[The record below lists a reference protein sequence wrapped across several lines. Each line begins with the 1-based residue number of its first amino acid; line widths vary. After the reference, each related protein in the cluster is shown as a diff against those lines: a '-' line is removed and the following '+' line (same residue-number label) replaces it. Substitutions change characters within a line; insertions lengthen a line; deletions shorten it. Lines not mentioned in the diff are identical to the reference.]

1 VRTLRTAPP
10 FIAAAIG
17 VLVLGLLGSID
28 WLLRSSLP
36 SLDGTRTVVGI
47 SEPVEIARD
56 ERGVPVIRAAS
67 VNDAAF
73 GTGFVHAQDRFS
85 RMDILR
91 RIASG
96 ELAALGGASLVDFD
110 IQLRSARMSEAA
122 DRLMADASE
131 DQRALLEAY
140 AAGVNAGL
148 QALGARVP
156 EHLLRGIAPRPWE
169 ARDCAL
175 AYLAMTYQLSRFG
188 DVDRQLDVMHRA
200 LPEALVEFLT
210 PTRTRFDAP
219 MLPDSAAVPARPAI
233 PGPDVVNLRAQPTRV
248 GERSSTFRPIL
259 APGSNN
265 WAVGST
271 RTRDGRAILAND
283 MHLGLQVP
291 GTWYHLQLDI
301 GDRRFV
307 GVSFPGAP
315 GIVVGSNGDV
325 AWGFTN
331 VGGDF
336 IDTVIVETLPD
347 DPTRYRVPGGSEPFR
362 EIIETIEVRGGDAVE
377 HTLRMTRWGAVTGED
392 DLGRP
397 LVQVWTGTQPG
408 RMNLAIFD
416 LPNAR
421 SLEEL
426 IDAARAWKGPPQNIA
441 MASSDGRVAWV
452 LAGDLP
458 RRVGIDGRRASSWAS
473 AGTGWFGALP
483 DDLRPR
489 MVDPDSD
496 LIFSANNR
504 TMGAPEASIIARNWG
519 LGARAARIAQVL
531 QTSDAIDERAMLAL
545 QLDSTAPLHQ
555 AYTEVLGPLL
565 PRDDSEFAA
574 LLESIDSWD
583 GTANADQRG
592 FLTIEVLRQELVTL
606 TLDPLVE
613 PCLEMDPDFSYFWQ
627 QRDEVVLRL
636 LEEQPLHLLSPEFA
650 SWADLVRRAC
660 EQTVR
665 TLDQRY
671 GGISTRWGEANRA
684 AIEHPI
690 ARLAGPLG
698 ERFHMPR
705 HEQGGHWYTVRVSGR
720 SFGASQR
727 LVVSPGREEDGIL
740 HLPGGQSGHF
750 LSPHYADGH
759 AAWRDGDPTPLLAG
773 PAVHTLRLVPKAGQT
788 P

>member
-1 VRTLRTAPP
+1 MLRNAPL
-10 FIAAAIG
+10 FVAAVIG
-17 VLVLGLLGSID
+17 VLVLGLLGSINS
-28 WLLRSSLP
+28 LLRSSIP
-36 SLDGTRTVVGI
+36 TLDGTRWVSGLGE
-47 SEPVEIARD
+47 SVEIARD
-56 ERGVPVIRAAS
+56 ARGVPVIRAAT

-91 RIASG
+91 RLASG
-96 ELAALGGASLVDFD
+96 ELAAFGGASLVNFD
-110 IQLRSARMSEAA
+110 IQLRTARMGEAA
-122 DRLMADASE
+122 DRLIADASPE
-131 DQRALLEAY
+131 QRALLEAY
-140 AAGVNAGL
+140 AAGVNVGL
-148 QALGARVP
+148 ESLGARVP
-156 EHLLRGIAPRPWE
+156 EHLLLGITPRPWE

-188 DVDRQLDVMHRA
+188 DVDRGLDVMHRT
-200 LPEALVEFLT
+200 LPEPLVEFLT

-219 MLPDSAAVPARPAI
+219 MLTDTAAIAPPAAI
-233 PGPDVVNLRAQPTRV
+233 PGPDVIDLRALPTRV
-248 GERSSTFRPIL
+248 SERRSAFRPIL
-259 APGSNN
+259 TPGSNN
-265 WAVGST
+265 WAVGAT
-271 RTRDGRAILAND
+271 RSRDGRAILAND

-291 GTWYHLQLDI
+291 GTWYHLQLEI
-301 GDRRFV
+301 GDRRLV

-336 IDTVIVETLPD
+336 IDTVVVETLPG
-347 DPTRYRVPGGSEPFR
+347 DPTRYRVPGGSEPF
-362 EIIETIEVRGGDAVE
+362 EQIVETIEVRGGAAVE

-426 IDAARAWKGPPQNIA
+426 IDAARTWKGPPQNIA
-441 MASSDGRVAWV
+441 MASADGRVAWV

-458 RRVGIDGRRASSWAS
+458 RRVGIDGRRAASWAS
-473 AGTGWFGALP
+473 AGTGWFGVLP
-483 DDLRPR
+483 EEMRSSA
-489 MVDPDSD
+489 VDPDAD
-496 LIFSANNR
+496 IIFSANNR
-504 TMGAPEASIIARNWG
+504 TMGAPEASIIGRNWG
-519 LGARAARIAQVL
+519 LGVRAARIAQVL
-531 QTSDAIDERAMLAL
+531 QTSDGIDERTMLAL
-545 QLDSTAPLHQ
+545 QLDATAPLHQ
-555 AYTEVLGPLL
+555 AYANVLGPLL
-565 PRDDSEFAA
+565 PRDDDEFAA
-574 LLESIDSWD
+574 LLESIESWD

-592 FLTIEVLRQELVTL
+592 FLAIEVLRQELVTL
-606 TLDPLVE
+606 TLDPLIE
-613 PCLEMDPDFSYFWQ
+613 PCLKVDPDFSYFWQ

-660 EQTVR
+660 DETVR
-665 TLDQRY
+665 ILDQRY
-671 GGISTRWGEANRA
+671 RGLSTHWGQANRA
-684 AIEHPI
+684 AIEHPV

-727 LVVSPGREEDGIL
+727 LVVSPGHEEDGIL

-773 PAVHTLRLVPKAGQT
+773 PAVHTLRLVPHAGQT